1 MPPKGGIHAKPQ
13 ANNQRLGMDTS
24 LRWYDKANA
33 PRGGEFNPEVD

>member
-1 MPPKGGIHAKPQ
+1 
-13 ANNQRLGMDTS
+13 MDTS